1 MHTIFINKIQRSPPK
16 IAIQKLKK
24 VNKPEASC
32 LTIVPPPDYHQPYNK
47 RKKRIYTPPKQSLKE
62 EIVICGWMM
71 TISTIG

>member
-32 LTIVPPPDYHQPYNK
+32 LAAIPPDYDQPYNK
-47 RKKRIYTPPKQSLKE
+47 RKKYIH
-62 EIVICGWMM
+62 
-71 TISTIG
+71 IS